1 MKTVT
6 TAIYGWMDGWID
18 LIAKSIMLEFPGD
31 LVFKDLGLSL
41 LWLGFNMIWVWS
53 KNLKIKH

>member
-41 LWLGFNMIWVWS
+41 LWLRFDP
-53 KNLKIKH
+53 